1 MKPGGRHR
9 RGTEKGWPVTII
21 LDGERRWLK
30 IKRRGRLD
38 RRVIRGREG
47 DGNGRNGQVKK
58 SHR

>member
-1 MKPGGRHR
+1 MKPGGHHR
-9 RGTEKGWPVTII
+9 RGTEKGWPVTIF

-38 RRVIRGREG
+38 RRVIRRREG
-47 DGNGRNGQVKK
+47 DRNGRNGQVKE